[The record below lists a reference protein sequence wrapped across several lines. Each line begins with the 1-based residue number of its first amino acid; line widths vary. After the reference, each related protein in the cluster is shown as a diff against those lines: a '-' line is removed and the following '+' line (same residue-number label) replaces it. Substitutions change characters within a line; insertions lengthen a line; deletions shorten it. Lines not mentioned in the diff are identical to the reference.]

1 MKHVRGIL
9 IVSCFFLL
17 TERANGQME
26 VELGVKGGVN
36 FSNINSVSS
45 VVSVYGE
52 QTGYH
57 AGAYA
62 MFKFGKAAIQPE
74 VLYSS
79 EGQQYKYVQPGFPQL
94 KSTFNYINVPIL
106 LKVYVTD
113 WLNLQAGPQ
122 FGFLLNSTGYTYA
135 TSGVSPSPVI
145 TSQPLGDFV
154 QTFNASIAIGAG
166 IDLPFGLNFSLRYN
180 GGVRDINTRTGQ
192 YSPVS
197 SAFGTSIA
205 KTEVFQISVG
215 YRLFKIGG

>member
-1 MKHVRGIL
+1 MKILRGIL
-9 IVSCFFLL
+9 FVSCFFLL
-17 TERANGQME
+17 TEGAHGQMQ

-36 FSNINSVSS
+36 FSNINSSS
-45 VVSVYGE
+45 AVVAVYGE

-79 EGQQYKYVQPGFPQL
+79 EGQQYKYSQPGFPQL
-94 KSTFNYINVPIL
+94 NSTFNYINVPLL
-106 LKVYVTD
+106 LKIYVTD

-122 FGFLLNSTGYTYA
+122 FGFLLNSKGYLYGYNQSGPPVVTYQ
-135 TSGVSPSPVI
+135 S
-145 TSQPLGDFV
+145 LDHYV
-154 QTFNASIAIGAG
+154 QGFNTSIAIGAG
-166 IDLPFGLNFSLRYN
+166 VDLPFGLNFSLRYN
-180 GGVRDINTRTGQ
+180 GGVRDINNLTGQ
-192 YSPVS
+192 YSQGVS
-197 SAFGTSIA
+197 SSFGTSAA

>member
-1 MKHVRGIL
+1 MKMLRGIL
-9 IVSCFFLL
+9 VVSCFFLL
-17 TERANGQME
+17 TESAHGQMQ

-36 FSNINSVSS
+36 FSNINSTSA
-45 VVSVYGE
+45 VVTTYGE

-79 EGQQYKYVQPGFPQL
+79 EGQQYKYPLQGYPQF
-94 KSTFNYINVPIL
+94 KSTLNYVNVPIL
-106 LKVYVTD
+106 LKIYVTD

-122 FGFLLNSTGYTYA
+122 LGFLVNSKGYTYGYNPGG
-135 TSGVSPSPVI
+135 TPVI
-145 TSQPLGDFV
+145 TSQSLDHYV
-154 QTFNASIAIGAG
+154 QGFNMSIAIGAG
-166 IDLPFGLNFSLRYN
+166 VDLPFGLNFSMRYN
-180 GGVRDINTRTGQ
+180 GGVRDINNLTGQ
-192 YSPVS
+192 PSGSIS
-197 SAFGTSIA
+197 SSFGTSVA